1 MKKNINRNSVGLLS
15 VVVLCAVSTSVFAVD
30 STDVKT
36 EHVQVALNKSK
47 LITLN
52 KNIQIEEISQGNTA
66 ISNNNFKPDME
77 TADATF
83 IQPNQIL
90 INGKSIGSTNLY
102 LWGAKGKIIEV
113 LDIEVTHDLTTLKA
127 KLNELLPTE
136 HDAQGKPNIA
146 VRSSQKNIVL
156 TGEVTSLANMQ
167 AAIQLAQGYLGGSQ
181 NLGGTSPAGSE
192 SGQGNINVSTS
203 SAQPKVDPSA
213 SAVPQVI
220 NLMTV
225 GGAQQV
231 MLDVKVAE
239 INRTVLKGLN
249 IKFNALQASNNFS
262 VGAVNGGGSLNTT
275 ADKVISNILSPV
287 GIINN
292 VNAHSFDAGALFL
305 QSISGQFMFNLT
317 VDAANDQQLAK
328 ILAQPTLTTLSG
340 QTATFISGGEFP
352 IPVPQSMGSGS
363 STITIVFKEYGI
375 GLKFVPIV
383 LDSGRIN
390 LNMHVSVSE
399 LSTDAAVIAQG
410 SSTDTSLSIPSLTK
424 REASTTL
431 ELAEGQT
438 MSIAGLISEKL
449 KENVNK
455 FPGLGDVP
463 GLGAL
468 FRSSKFLKDTTE
480 LVIFVTPRLAKPIL
494 AKNAQLPTDSFVEPD
509 DVDFYILGRTESR
522 RARSIVNNK
531 VGGSVIAKGGLD
543 GEYGQ
548 QLVGGVK

>member
-1 MKKNINRNSVGLLS
+1 MNKNMNKNRGGILL
-15 VVVLCAVSTSVFAVD
+15 VVVLCALSSSVFAVND
-30 STDVKT
+30 TPIKT
-36 EHVQVALNKSK
+36 ENVQVALNKSK
-47 LITLN
+47 LITLD
-52 KNIQIEEISQGNTA
+52 KNIKIEEISQGNTA

-77 TADATF
+77 SADATF

-90 INGKSIGSTNLY
+90 INGKSIGTTNLY
-102 LWGAKGKIIEV
+102 LWGEKGKVIEV
-113 LDIEVTHDLTTLKA
+113 LEIEVTHDLTTLKS
-127 KLNELLPTE
+127 KLNELLPGE

-156 TGEVTSLANMQ
+156 TGEVTTLANMQ
-167 AAIQLAQGYLGGSQ
+167 AAIQLAQGYLGSSQ
-181 NLGGTSPAGSE
+181 NLGGGASTGSE

-249 IKFNALQASNNFS
+249 INFSAIQASNNFTA
-262 VGAVNGGGSLNTT
+262 GAVNGGGSLNNP
-275 ADKVISNILSPV
+275 I
-287 GIINN
+287 GIRNLLTPN
-292 VNAHSFDAGALFL
+292 SFNAGALFL
-305 QSISGQFMFNLT
+305 QALSGQFMFNLT
-317 VDAANDQQLAK
+317 IDAANDQQLAK

-352 IPVPQSMGSGS
+352 IPVPQSLGTGS

-410 SSTDTSLSIPSLTK
+410 GTTNTQLSIPSLTK

-449 KENVNK
+449 KENVNL
-455 FPGLGDVP
+455 FPGFGDIP

-468 FRSSKFLKDTTE
+468 FRNSKFLKDTTE
-480 LVIFVTPRLAKPIL
+480 LVIFVTPRLAKPVL

-509 DVDFYILGRTESR
+509 DIDFYILGRTESR
-522 RARSIVNNK
+522 RAKSMVSNRIGN
-531 VGGSVIAKGGLD
+531 GVIAKGGLD

>member
-181 NLGGTSPAGSE
+181 NLGGASPAGSE

-249 IKFNALQASNNFS
+249 IKFSALQASNNFS
-262 VGAVNGGGSLNTT
+262 VGAVNGGGALNATGIGSLL
-275 ADKVISNILSPV
+275 VP
-287 GIINN
+287 
-292 VNAHSFDAGALFL
+292 HSFDAGALFL

-410 SSTDTSLSIPSLTK
+410 SSTNTSLSIPSLTK

-531 VGGSVIAKGGLD
+531 VGSSVIAKGGLD